1 VVEALTS
8 TLPKR
13 TQNLLLLVNLLM
25 LLIIMADLFYLTG
38 IFKLEDNK
46 LFTLVNLLVMGAGL
60 WSFRVKRDLRARLAR
75 RRSQPEEPKTE
86 EKD

>member
-1 VVEALTS
+1 VVKALTS

-38 IFKLEDNK
+38 IFELEDNK

-60 WSFRVKRDLRARLAR
+60 WSFRVKRDLRARLAH
-75 RRSQPEEPKTE
+75 SNDASPEQSE
-86 EKD
+86 EG